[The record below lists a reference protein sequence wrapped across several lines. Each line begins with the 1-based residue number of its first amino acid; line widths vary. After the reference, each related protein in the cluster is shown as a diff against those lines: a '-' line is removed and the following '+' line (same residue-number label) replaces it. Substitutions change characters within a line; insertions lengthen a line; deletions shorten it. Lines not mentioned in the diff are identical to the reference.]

1 MPEPVSVIVNSHM
14 DPVWLWNLS
23 AGRRAWSNTVT
34 TIVSLM
40 KEFPEMTFSCS
51 SAQLYRWIETTNRP
65 LFRDIQALFREGRW
79 EIIGGWEVQSDVVIP
94 SAESLHPP

>member
-51 SAQLYRWIETTNRP
+51 SAQL
-65 LFRDIQALFREGRW
+65 
-79 EIIGGWEVQSDVVIP
+79 
-94 SAESLHPP
+94 